1 MDLGQKTIPV
11 TNCFSDVGS
20 DDFFYDAVLWAF
32 NHDPQ
37 ITAGTSKTKFSPY
50 KTCTREQV
58 VTFLWRAKGC
68 QEPTNT
74 ENPFKDVPADAYYTE
89 AVLWAVE
96 NGITN
101 GKSKTK
107 FGVGDPCTREQV
119 VTFLWRAEG
128 EPEHETVENPFT
140 DVSETAY
147 SYNAILWAVEKG
159 ITNGTSKT
167 KFSPTKTC
175 TRGEVVTFLW
185 RNDQNK

>member
-1 MDLGQKTIPV
+1 M
-11 TNCFSDVGS
+11 
-20 DDFFYDAVLWAF
+20 
-32 NHDPQ
+32 
-37 ITAGTSKTKFSPY
+37 
-50 KTCTREQV
+50 
-58 VTFLWRAKGC
+58 
-68 QEPTNT
+68 
-74 ENPFKDVPADAYYTE
+74 
-89 AVLWAVE
+89 
-96 NGITN
+96 
-101 GKSKTK
+101 
-107 FGVGDPCTREQV
+107 
-119 VTFLWRAEG
+119 TFLWRAEG